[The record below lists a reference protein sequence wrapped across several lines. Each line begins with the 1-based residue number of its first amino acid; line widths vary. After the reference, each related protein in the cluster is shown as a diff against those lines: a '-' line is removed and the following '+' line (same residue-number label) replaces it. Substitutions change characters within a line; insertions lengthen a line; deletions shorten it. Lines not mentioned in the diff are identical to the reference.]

1 MYYVNIQEKYVLPLF
16 QIIDYFSFSRYIVFA
31 MYLDIVYIF
40 FERNLDIVY
49 INVHN
54 KKYGSRKVKMTY
66 NLERKE

>member
-1 MYYVNIQEKYVLPLF
+1 VYYVNIQENVQSLF
-16 QIIDYFSFSRYIVFA
+16 QILYRFSFSRYIVFA